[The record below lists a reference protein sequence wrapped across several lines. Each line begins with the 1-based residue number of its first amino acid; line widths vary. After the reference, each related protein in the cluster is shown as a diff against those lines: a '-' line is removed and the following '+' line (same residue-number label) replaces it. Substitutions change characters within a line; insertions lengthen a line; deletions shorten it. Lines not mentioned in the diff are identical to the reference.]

1 MAVEN
6 LKEKLAAIVS
16 KEPSKWMQEAQWR
29 SDNKTWLKKSQAI
42 AIKVLKTLKEKG
54 LSQKEL
60 AASLFVSPQQINKIC
75 KGTENLT
82 LAKLENALGIQL
94 IEVVE
99 VQKDTDTNKETLT
112 YSTSTELLPKI
123 SSFIAD
129 YDTQNIKA
137 AVLIKMEYDIA
148 KGKYSYTKE
157 NAA

>member
-75 KGTENLT
+75 KGTE
-82 LAKLENALGIQL
+82 
-94 IEVVE
+94 
-99 VQKDTDTNKETLT
+99 DMDTNKETLT
-112 YSTSTELLPKI
+112 YSTSTELLAKI